1 MRGMKR
7 LAADPM
13 YPATGHT
20 IAKPGPDPAK
30 VASAN
35 GAPVTGTAWVPPS
48 EPDGT
53 YTGR

>member
-13 YPATGHT
+13 YPATGQT

-35 GAPVTGTAWVPPS
+35 GAPVTGNGMGPAV
-48 EPDGT
+48 
-53 YTGR
+53 